1 MGLPHKQ
8 DLVTYI
14 HSLNNFTL
22 SGIQQT
28 FFRPLS
34 SCPPLPCST
43 SQRSYLATMQLTTLL
58 ATASAM
64 VATVSAEYGSEN
76 SRTAAL
82 ENEKC
87 DLSQAH
93 ARITN
98 RCDYDVYLWS
108 VLKSVGCPTDTALK
122 LKTGE
127 SYAENFVKPS
137 ESTVPDDTGVSIKI
151 SKTDECKGNDITQ
164 FEYFLKEGGDFAG
177 NYFDVSYVD
186 CGSMKCLAREDGY
199 YLVAGNQTGE
209 FKATAQNT
217 KWPILSCSDA
227 TECDTMSYV
236 LPDDVQTKMC
246 DLDSSVELYLCGS
259 EAPSDGDSTPK
270 PESSSEYS
278 APSYASSTELA
289 EYSTAEPT
297 SEPTSAAASSSSEEV
312 AYSADIEVAAAPIT
326 PTPQKQYEYVN
337 EKRHAH
343 DHARRH
349 AAFHA

>member
-1 MGLPHKQ
+1 M
-8 DLVTYI
+8 
-14 HSLNNFTL
+14 
-22 SGIQQT
+22 
-28 FFRPLS
+28 
-34 SCPPLPCST
+34 
-43 SQRSYLATMQLTTLL
+43 A
-58 ATASAM
+58 
-64 VATVSAEYGSEN
+64 ATVSAEYGSEN
-76 SRTAAL
+76 GRTAAV

-108 VLKSVGCPTDTALK
+108 VLKSIGCPTDSAFK

-127 SYAENFVKPS
+127 SYAENFVKPT
-137 ESTVPDDTGVSIKI
+137 ESDAPDDTGVSIKI
-151 SKTDECKGNDITQ
+151 SKTEECKGNDITQ
-164 FEYFLKEGGDFAG
+164 FEYFIKEEGDYAG

-186 CGSMKCLAREDGY
+186 CGSMKCPAREDGY
-199 YLVAGNQTGE
+199 YLVAGNQTGK
-209 FKATAQNT
+209 FKATAHNT

-246 DLDSSVELYLCGS
+246 DIESNVEFYLCGS
-259 EAPSDGDSTPK
+259 EAPSDNDDSAPK

-278 APSYASSTELA
+278 APSYASSTNPA
-289 EYSTAEPT
+289 EYPTAV
-297 SEPTSAAASSSSEEV
+297 PTSASSSGSEEV
-312 AYSADIEVAAAPIT
+312 AYSADIEVAAAAVT
-326 PTPQKQYEYVN
+326 PTPQKQDEYGNEKLTKTKVVYVTAYEYVN